1 MLVIDASAMVEA
13 LTSEPADIPD
23 LIARLR
29 GAEWMSAPFLIDYE
43 VHNVL
48 RKMVFRGDISKDLA
62 EESRLAF
69 RSLRL
74 SRHAMTESMSDRV
87 WELRQNA
94 SAYDASYVALAET
107 LGVPLVTTE
116 RRLAEALRGRAS
128 IEIESYA

>member
-13 LTSEPADIPD
+13 LTSDPADIPD

-29 GAEWMSAPFLIDYE
+29 GAEWMSAPFLIDYA

-48 RKMVFRGDISKDLA
+48 RKMVFRGDISQELA
-62 EESRLAF
+62 EESRHAF
-69 RSLRL
+69 RNLRL
-74 SRHAMTESMSDRV
+74 SRHAMTEDMANRV

-107 LGVPLVTTE
+107 LGVPLITTE
-116 RRLAEALRGRAS
+116 RRLAEGLKGLAS
-128 IEIESYA
+128 IDIESYA

>member
-1 MLVIDASAMVEA
+1 MVEA
-13 LTSEPADIPD
+13 LTSDPADIPD

-48 RKMVFRGDISKDLA
+48 RKMVFRGDISQELA
-62 EESRLAF
+62 EESRHAF
-69 RSLRL
+69 RNLRL
-74 SRHAMTESMSDRV
+74 SRHAMTEDMANRV

-107 LGVPLVTTE
+107 LGVPLITTE
-116 RRLAEALRGRAS
+116 RRLAEGLKGLAS
-128 IEIESYA
+128 IDIESYA